1 MKYNNPKI
9 TSFRDLIIWQ
19 KGLAIAKETYKITKV
34 LPKEELFGL
43 TSQLRR
49 SAVSISSNIAEGRGR
64 STRKDFVSFLYISQ
78 GSLFELETQ
87 LLLAKEL
94 YDIDLSLIMKMIV
107 EEQKV
112 ITGMIQILKLDIL
125 AKSKQQKLNR
135 YQ

>member
-43 TSQLRR
+43 TSQMRR

-94 YDIDLSLIMKMIV
+94 YDIDLSVIMKMIE
-107 EEQKV
+107 EEQKM
-112 ITGMIQILKLDIL
+112 ISGMIQKLKSDI
-125 AKSKQQKLNR
+125 
-135 YQ
+135 